1 MSTLRNAGWHQ
12 HRAPMKVLT
21 VLGTRPEAIKMAP
34 VIKQLAKHPDAV
46 RSMVCVT
53 GQHRQMLD
61 QVLGL
66 FDIRPNYDLDVMKP
80 GQTPTQVAA
89 AVLSGLGPILSTERP
104 DWMLVQGDTTTAM
117 AASIAA
123 FFHQVKIGHVE
134 AGLRTHNRHQ
144 PFPEEINRKI
154 VSVVAD
160 LHFAPTQ
167 RARENLLREG
177 IPDATI
183 MVTGNPVIDALHM
196 LSDVPYD
203 PATGALADIPWK
215 KRLILVTAHRRE
227 SFGKPMEEICWALRD
242 LADGDRPGMHMVF
255 PVHPNPNVRD
265 TVHRILG
272 NQPNVTLVP
281 PLDYLP
287 FVYLMKHATLVVTDS
302 GGIQEEAP
310 GLGIPVLVLREVT
323 ERPEAVDAG
332 TVRLVGT
339 DRQRITFWVRRLL
352 NDEGEYQKMARAVN
366 PYGDGFSAQRIV
378 KILLGEE
385 PQ

>member
-1 MSTLRNAGWHQ
+1 MTGIQ
-12 HRAPMKVLT
+12 GVPMKVLT

-34 VIKQLAKHPDAV
+34 VIKQLATRPDAI

-61 QVLGL
+61 QVLDL
-66 FDIRPNYDLDVMKP
+66 FDIRPDYDLDVMKP

-89 AVLSGLGPILSTERP
+89 AVLSGLDSILSTERP

-123 FFHQVKIGHVE
+123 FFHQVKIGHIE
-134 AGLRTHNRHQ
+134 AGLRTHNRLQ

-183 MVTGNPVIDALHM
+183 IVTGNPVIDALHM

-203 PATGALADIPWK
+203 PATGILADIPWG

-227 SFGKPMEEICWALRD
+227 SFGAAMEDICWALRD
-242 LADGDRPGMHMVF
+242 IADGDLQEIHIVF
-255 PVHPNPNVRD
+255 PVHPNPSVRD
-265 TVHRILG
+265 PVHRILG
-272 NQPNVTLVP
+272 NRPNVTLVE
-281 PLDYLP
+281 PLEYLP

-339 DRQRITFWVRRLL
+339 DRRHITSWVRRLL
-352 NDEGEYQKMARAVN
+352 SDESEYQKMARAVN
-366 PYGDGFSAQRIV
+366 PYGDGFAAQRIV
-378 KILLGEE
+378 RILLGEE
-385 PQ
+385 PR